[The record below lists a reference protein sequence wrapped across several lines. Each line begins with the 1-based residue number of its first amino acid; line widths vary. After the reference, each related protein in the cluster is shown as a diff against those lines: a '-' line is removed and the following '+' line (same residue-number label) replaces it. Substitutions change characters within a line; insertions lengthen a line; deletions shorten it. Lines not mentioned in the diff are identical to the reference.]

1 MPLRGKAFEH
11 RPSIKRELFALGFA
25 IYKIIA
31 WEMPFED
38 LETDDVKKKYAA
50 KKFLDMTRLLARDI
64 IRNC

>member
-1 MPLRGKAFEH
+1 
-11 RPSIKRELFALGFA
+11 
-25 IYKIIA
+25 
-31 WEMPFED
+31 MPFED